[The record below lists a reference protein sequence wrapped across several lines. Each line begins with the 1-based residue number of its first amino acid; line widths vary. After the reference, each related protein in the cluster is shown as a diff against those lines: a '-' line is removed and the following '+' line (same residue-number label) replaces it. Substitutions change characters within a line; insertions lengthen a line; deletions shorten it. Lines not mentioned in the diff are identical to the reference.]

1 MIVGDIME
9 KYFLDLDEKFL
20 EREMILESII
30 YENDLLYTFG
40 PVMEEST
47 DATVASSGT
56 GSTDTDSAKKPGDS
70 AVDNMTKAADKSADL
85 ENNAEKRDENKNVED
100 KNDGVMSKMAKEFGG
115 VMNELVK
122 AIEDFIKRYIAD
134 FRVSIS
140 SLLSE
145 NANLEA
151 ELDKIM
157 KGKEPNLKMK
167 FKDYNYND
175 NFIQQASS
183 ELNKTV
189 VEYSSNMRS
198 ISDIE
203 REIHDTSS
211 LTDERKKEI
220 QNILKNSVGNEK
232 PASGPYLEKPYI
244 TIARKLS
251 LVPDNEVSNISL
263 SDVKKYIV
271 NKYKGLG
278 NEGGEPQTYTLEGN
292 TMRLDNAI
300 NFIKKFK
307 SYVKILNS
315 NNDELRKLSEDYKA
329 RCKLLSEI
337 KMDDE
342 LVAAEKV
349 CVERISQDINIII
362 GLSECLR
369 LCITERANSC
379 EIFIKKAYNQ
389 PVEENKSNDKN
400 KNTKEKR

>member
-1 MIVGDIME
+1 ME

>member
-20 EREMILESII
+20 EREMVLESII

-40 PVMEEST
+40 PVMEELT

-56 GSTDTDSAKKPGDS
+56 GSTDTDSA
-70 AVDNMTKAADKSADL
+70 VDNMTKATDKSADL

-220 QNILKNSVGNEK
+220 QSILKNSVGSEK
-232 PASGPYLEKPYI
+232 PASGPYLEKPHI

-349 CVERISQDINIII
+349 CVERISHDINIII

>member
-20 EREMILESII
+20 EREMVLESII

-47 DATVASSGT
+47 DASSGT
-56 GSTDTDSAKKPGDS
+56 GGTDSDSAKKPGDS

-85 ENNAEKRDENKNVED
+85 ENNAEKRDENKNVEN
-100 KNDGVMSKMAKEFGG
+100 KNDNVMSKMAKEFGG

-167 FKDYNYND
+167 FKDYNYDD
-175 NFIQQASS
+175 NFIQQAST

-232 PASGPYLEKPYI
+232 PANGPYLEKPHI

-292 TMRLDNAI
+292 TVRLDNAI

-307 SYVKILNS
+307 SYVKVLNS

-342 LVAAEKV
+342 LVTAEKA